1 MVTGACLAR
10 PVYSDLGTVA
20 FQRALLGMDP
30 NIIALWFAG
39 FQALRVFSR
48 SARAARQGMGWTV
61 VSALVLL
68 TGAIGWLR
76 FREVVG
82 YVTFALTALLIML
95 PRWTQAMAARALK
108 RSQHRRAYRFASIA
122 AVLHPCD
129 GWRELPSLFRAF
141 ELAHTGK
148 IAEAEA
154 RLSALA
160 RGDGSVA
167 ATARAHRLRVL
178 ERWDELKAL
187 AESAGLAELRADPSL
202 LILYLRA
209 LGELQESHQLA
220 EFMLTQEASLF
231 SGGVLEPAF
240 LYLFVYTGHV
250 ELSRQV
256 LASARSDYDEE
267 TREAWLALASLH
279 AGNFEQARHAFSRLR
294 QSKSLAI
301 RERAE
306 RYLAIL
312 AQGPTYQPPTA
323 RTAHIVTHFARVFA
337 DRQNLILN
345 RPAQRSERQVTF
357 ALVLV
362 NALIYAWGSYPL
374 MLVETSEAFGGRW
387 AFVAEDILSGDW
399 WRMFSYMFVHAN
411 WLHLVMN
418 LLGLWALGP
427 FVERAF
433 GRLRFSLIYLFSGFT
448 GSVVYLCLA
457 WYQVG
462 EPHALVGASGC
473 IMGLLGATG
482 AVMLRAWLKHRAP
495 MAKQILL
502 RLLVVVALQVTFDY
516 NTPQVAGLAHAL
528 GLLGG
533 LIAGLLLHEGVSA
546 RRSVQALA

>member
-1 MVTGACLAR
+1 
-10 PVYSDLGTVA
+10 
-20 FQRALLGMDP
+20 MDT

-39 FQALRVFSR
+39 FQALRLFSR
-48 SARAARQGMGWTV
+48 SARSSQGMGWTL
-61 VSALVLL
+61 VSGLVLL

-76 FREVVG
+76 FRDLVG
-82 YVTFALTALLIML
+82 YVTFTLTVLLIML
-95 PRWTQAMAARALK
+95 PWWAHGVSARAIR
-108 RSQHRRAYRFASIA
+108 RSQYQRAYRFSSIA
-122 AVLHPCD
+122 ALLHPFD
-129 GWRELPSLFRAF
+129 GWRELPRLFQAF
-141 ELAHTGK
+141 ELAQAGK
-148 IAEAEA
+148 TVEAEA
-154 RLSALA
+154 RLSALS

-167 ATARAHRLRVL
+167 EAARVHRLRVL
-178 ERWDELKAL
+178 ERWDEVKAL
-187 AESAGLAELRADPSL
+187 AERAGLLALGRDPSL
-202 LILYLRA
+202 LVLYLRA
-209 LGELQESHQLA
+209 LGELEESHNLA
-220 EFMLTQEASLF
+220 EFMLAQESSLLA
-231 SGGVLEPAF
+231 GEALEPAF

-250 ELSRQV
+250 ELARQV
-256 LASARSDYDEE
+256 LASASLGYDEE
-267 TREAWLALASLH
+267 TRDAWLSLASLH
-279 AGNFEQARHAFSRLR
+279 AGNFDQARQGFSRLR
-294 QSKSLAI
+294 QSKSPAI

-312 AQGPTYQPPTA
+312 AQANPYQPPSA

-345 RPAQRSERQVTF
+345 RPVAQSERKVTM
-357 ALVLV
+357 ALVLI

-374 MLVETSEAFGGRW
+374 MLSATSEDFGGRW
-387 AFVAEDILSGDW
+387 AFFAPEILSGDW

-433 GRLRFSLIYLFSGFT
+433 GRWRFSLIYLFSGFA

-457 WYQVG
+457 WYQIG

-482 AVMLRAWLKHRAP
+482 AVMARAWFKQRTP
-495 MAKQILL
+495 MAKQVLL

-516 NTPQVAGLAHAL
+516 NTPQVAGLAHAV

-533 LIAGLLLHEGVSA
+533 FIAGLLLHQGASA

>member
-1 MVTGACLAR
+1 
-10 PVYSDLGTVA
+10 
-20 FQRALLGMDP
+20 MDP

-39 FQALRVFSR
+39 FQALRLFSR
-48 SARAARQGMGWTV
+48 SARASRQGMGWTA
-61 VSALVLL
+61 VSGLVLL
-68 TGAIGWLR
+68 TGAVGWLR
-76 FREVVG
+76 FRELVG
-82 YVTFALTALLIML
+82 YVTFTLTALLILL
-95 PRWTQAMAARALK
+95 PQWAQGVAARALK
-108 RSQHRRAYRFASIA
+108 RSQYRRAYRFASLA
-122 AVLHPCD
+122 ALLHPAD
-129 GWRELPSLFRAF
+129 GFRALPRLFQAF
-141 ELAHTGK
+141 ELAHAGK
-148 IAEAEA
+148 TAEAEA

-160 RGDGSVA
+160 EGDDGVA
-167 ATARAHRLRVL
+167 ATARVHRLRIL

-187 AESAGLAELRADPSL
+187 AERAGLAALSAEPSL
-202 LILYLRA
+202 LVLYLRA
-209 LGELQESHQLA
+209 LGELEESDRLA
-220 EFMLTQEASLF
+220 EFMLAQEATLLA
-231 SGGVLEPAF
+231 GGVLEPAL

-250 ELSRQV
+250 ELTRQV
-256 LASARSDYDEE
+256 LASGSAGYDEE
-267 TREAWLALASLH
+267 TREILLAVASLR

-294 QSKSLAI
+294 QSKTAAT

-306 RYLAIL
+306 RYLTIL
-312 AQGPTYQPPTA
+312 AQATAYQPPTA
-323 RTAHIVTHFARVFA
+323 RTAQIVTHFARTFA

-345 RPAQRSERQVTF
+345 RPTQHSERRVTL

-374 MLVETSEAFGGRW
+374 MLIATSDDFGGRW

-433 GRLRFSLIYLFSGFT
+433 GRLRFALIYLFSGFT

-462 EPHALVGASGC
+462 EAHALVGASGC

-482 AVMLRAWLKHRAP
+482 AVMLRAWLKQRAP

-533 LIAGLLLHEGVSA
+533 FIAGLLLHEGVSA